1 MDKLVASIH
10 CIEGYGRKRTNE
22 ILESL
27 GKNRLWQRQLKNVA
41 ATMILVSICLVPR
54 ISGTLGRAAYL
65 GAITTVFAHPGRR
78 FGQLVEALILA
89 LAGTFLGL
97 AWSLFGLYLSSLVV
111 SVNPP
116 AAYSIRGAFLA
127 FALFFH
133 GFIRSNTPRLFIF
146 VLLLIIVS
154 IVTLTSTVSTLTA
167 ASATQILYPIL
178 AAVGVILVVSLIIFP
193 EFSSSFLGETTIET
207 LHDAAEALQSA
218 GHYFTVSK
226 QIKATPNL
234 RLDEDETKAEKS
246 NQTTKQPPKKSITNG
261 VLHRFLRS
269 KRPKSSDA
277 DAASEDSIISL
288 QDLVG
293 AKAKLRNKLSTCKA
307 AQTECAFEVAFAV
320 LPPRRLK
327 PISNKSM
334 KKLVANVVAVIG
346 ACESKF
352 ALLGESA
359 EPDRNV
365 TKTINLNSK
374 TIGRDEGNNGNDV
387 LPTPDRSIADEKT
400 ELDLIKPKREIEFGD
415 ARLLQHLLKRISVP
429 YTKFNTVISRAINC
443 VNICIAYSYDVPNLP
458 SGAKSPKGLV
468 IEEVDLYLEELGE
481 ALRTFDSEIAASL
494 EGAVE
499 IQGIDGQQ
507 LDVMPRE
514 EIFLV
519 ASFVLNLRQAATHI
533 EEMLQTSRSIVL
545 QRQARH
551 GRRRL
556 YAPKIKWSKWLY
568 SGGEELEALPT
579 GGRIRGRSGEED
591 KKANDVAD
599 VDTVDSEENLVK
611 SASAKQDLEQGTKSA
626 QRAPKSCPQPNM
638 QPTMPASDP
647 GNDVGLILR
656 LRARLADGLEWA
668 QRSDD
673 LLYAFKLSV
682 AVLLVTWPAFFA
694 HWNQWYSLNRGL
706 WAALQLVFVMEVSIG
721 SSVMMFILRGVGTT
735 LGCLWGWAALE
746 ARGGDRVVIA
756 AMVCVGLIPSTYVQL
771 GSKYPKAGMVC
782 IVSICVL
789 ALSTELQTVPGSA
802 TETFLRRWLAFVVGG
817 VVALVIEI
825 GFLPVKARTRLVE
838 SLTAAIR
845 RISEMETCI
854 AVGIEEGVNLDV
866 YEPKALIQFER
877 ASGKANVALT
887 AAEMFLPFCN
897 NEPRIKGSF
906 EGLAEIYGEILFVL
920 HQIVD
925 RMDNMLQL
933 RSAYGSGPLEEL
945 NAQIYPYRRNVA
957 GSINLTLFAVQNS
970 LTTKLALPQFFPSAR
985 LAHLRMINRVREV
998 VQQRRNQ
1005 EANEDL
1011 SDPIQHQ
1018 TVRRKYMAWNAAS
1031 AARAEI
1037 IEYLEELV
1045 DLSKL
1050 LVGANEFRS
1059 GLLMRN
1065 TYNEYIQG
1073 LGGVAATKAESSST
1087 SNEATVETMSEDG
1100 DALAEAGL
1108 QRFGTVRRRRLT
1120 TIESAGSAEERVPA
1134 SLQRI
1139 QSRKI
1144 EAGIRRQATKEGW
1157 NR

>member
-1 MDKLVASIH
+1 MDKLAASIQA
-10 CIEGYGRKRTNE
+10 YSKKRTNE
-22 ILESL
+22 ILENL
-27 GKNRLWQRQLKNVA
+27 GKNHLWQRQLKNIA
-41 ATMILVSICLVPR
+41 ATTILVGICLVPR
-54 ISGTLGRAAYL
+54 CSEALGRAAYL

-78 FGQLVEALILA
+78 FGQLVETLILA

-111 SVNPP
+111 NVNPP

-127 FALFFH
+127 FALLFH
-133 GFIRSNTPRLFIF
+133 GFLRSNTPRLFVF
-146 VLLLIIVS
+146 VLLLVIVS
-154 IVTLTSTVSTLTA
+154 VVTLTSTASAVTS

-178 AAVGVILVVSLIIFP
+178 AAAGVILIVNLFVFP
-193 EFSSSFLGETTIET
+193 EFSSSSLGGTTIET

-218 GHYFTVSK
+218 GHYFTISK
-226 QIKATPNL
+226 QIKVTPKL
-234 RLDEDETKAEKS
+234 PLDEDETKVQKS
-246 NQTTKQPPKKSITNG
+246 NPTQPVEG
-261 VLHRFLRS
+261 VFNAILHKFKLS
-269 KRPKSSDA
+269 KRRKPSDA
-277 DAASEDSIISL
+277 DTASNDLLVSL

-293 AKAKLRNKLSTCKA
+293 AKAKLRSKLLTCKA
-307 AQTECAFEVAFAV
+307 AQTECAFEVAFTV
-320 LPPRRLK
+320 LPPQRLK
-327 PISNKSM
+327 PISSKSM
-334 KKLVANVVAVIG
+334 KKLVANVVAVID
-346 ACESKF
+346 ACESKY
-352 ALLGESA
+352 ALLGETA
-359 EPDRNV
+359 EADSSV
-365 TKTINLNSK
+365 TKTTSLDFK
-374 TIGRDEGNNGNDV
+374 TIDKDVRNKINDQ
-387 LPTPDRSIADEKT
+387 LATPERSIAEEKT

-415 ARLLQHLLKRISVP
+415 ARLLQHLLERITVP
-429 YTKFNTVISRAINC
+429 YTKFNTVKSRAIDC
-443 VNICIAYSYDVPNLP
+443 VTVCIAYSYDVSRLP
-458 SGAKSPKGLV
+458 SGAKPPKGLV

-481 ALRTFDSEIAASL
+481 ALRTFDREIAASL

-499 IQGIDGQQ
+499 TQGMDGQQ
-507 LDVMPRE
+507 LGVMPHE

-533 EEMLQTSRSIVL
+533 EEMLETSRSIVL
-545 QRQARH
+545 QRQARQ

-556 YAPKIKWSKWLY
+556 YAPKSKWSKWLH
-568 SGGEELEALPT
+568 SGGEDLDASPISGQT
-579 GGRIRGRSGEED
+579 RVRSGEKG
-591 KKANDVAD
+591 KKANDVAG
-599 VDTVDSEENLVK
+599 VNLEENLVK
-611 SASAKQDLEQGTKSA
+611 SASTRQDLERGTRSA
-626 QRAPKSCPQPNM
+626 QMAPKSRPQSNVE
-638 QPTMPASDP
+638 TTASASDP
-647 GNDVGLILR
+647 GNDVGVFLR

-668 QRSDD
+668 QDSDD

-682 AVLLVTWPAFFA
+682 AVFLVTWPAFVA

-706 WAALQLVFVMEVSIG
+706 WAALQLVFITEVSIG
-721 SSVMMFILRGVGTT
+721 SSVMMFILRGIGTT

-746 ARGGDRVVIA
+746 IRDGNRVVIA
-756 AMVCVGLIPSTYVQL
+756 AMVCVALIPSTYVQL

-782 IVSICVL
+782 IVSICVM
-789 ALSTELQTVPGSA
+789 ALSTELQTVPGSP

-817 VVALVIEI
+817 VVALAVEI

-838 SLTAAIR
+838 SLTAAVR
-845 RISEMETCI
+845 RISEMENFI
-854 AVGIEEGVNLDV
+854 ALGIEEGVNLDV
-866 YEPKALIQFER
+866 HDPKVIESFER
-877 ASGKANVALT
+877 ASGKANGALA

-906 EGLAEIYGEILFVL
+906 EGLAEIYSEILFVL

-933 RSAYGSGPLEEL
+933 RTAYGSGPLEEL

-957 GSINLTLFAVQNS
+957 GSINLTLFAVQSS

-985 LAHLRMINRVREV
+985 LAHLRMINRVRKV
-998 VQQRRNQ
+998 VQQSRYQ
-1005 EANEDL
+1005 ETNMS

-1031 AARAEI
+1031 AAQAEI
-1037 IEYLEELV
+1037 IEYLEELI
-1045 DLSKL
+1045 DLTKL

-1065 TYNEYIQG
+1065 TYNDYVQG
-1073 LGGVAATKAESSST
+1073 LGAVAATRAESSDI
-1087 SNEATVETMSEDG
+1087 EDGAIVETKSEKG
-1100 DALAEAGL
+1100 EAFADTAL

-1120 TIESAGSAEERVPA
+1120 TITSAGSAEDRVPA

-1144 EAGIRRQATKEGW
+1144 EAGIQRQATNEGW